1 MIRILSTLDLVA
13 GESRVDPC
21 GVDDSERVNSMG
33 GSRSDMSVSL
43 RHPTKRV
50 CERCGRTERWDDT
63 TESWQVD
70 DDAVGSIYCIHE
82 WDINGSFVPFKD
94 HL

>member
-1 MIRILSTLDLVA
+1 
-13 GESRVDPC
+13 
-21 GVDDSERVNSMG
+21 
-33 GSRSDMSVSL
+33 MSISL

-50 CERCGRTERWDDT
+50 CERCGRTERWDGT

-82 WDINGSFVPFKD
+82 WDINGSFVPFE
-94 HL
+94 